1 MSWLSDFKNTRCH
14 LKVIIFSILVD
25 QFIVLHGKLN
35 GLTANFTLDYVIFT
49 IYFKHLILNTMQ
61 KIVLRKDDDVS
72 KCYQG
77 KSILWFI
84 YFAYRARCITII
96 LDINPLVCELYTVK
110 MHLIYFKTFAHS
122 VKVSRETFGAI
133 LH

>member
-1 MSWLSDFKNTRCH
+1 MF
-14 LKVIIFSILVD
+14 ILQNDACKTFCNNVEKA
-25 QFIVLHGKLN
+25 V
-35 GLTANFTLDYVIFT
+35 
-49 IYFKHLILNTMQ
+49 
-61 KIVLRKDDDVS
+61 VLRKYDVL

-77 KSILWFI
+77 KSILWLI